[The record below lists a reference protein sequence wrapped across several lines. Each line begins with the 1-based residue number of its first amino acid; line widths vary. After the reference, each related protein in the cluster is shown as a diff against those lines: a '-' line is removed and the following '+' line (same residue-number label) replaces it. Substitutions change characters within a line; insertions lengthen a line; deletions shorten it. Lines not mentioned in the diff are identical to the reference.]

1 MRTILLLGELG
12 KRFGRR
18 HEMDV
23 RSPAEAIRALS
34 ANFPDFPGFV
44 AKSTERNVGYRIL
57 SGRDD
62 VNLDQLHDPAAR
74 RITIAPVIMGA
85 GGGRNP
91 LTSILIGGAII
102 AAAFFTGGVS
112 LVAGQGLVFG
122 GLLGQV
128 AFGIGVSLAL
138 GGVAQLISPP
148 PKAEGPQEQDPP
160 SYVFDGAVNTQAQG
174 QPVPIGYGRMIVGS
188 AVISAGLTVDDIVA

>member
-18 HEMDV
+18 HEIDV

-34 ANFPDFPGFV
+34 ANFPDFAGFV

-62 VNLDQLHDPAAR
+62 VNLEQLHDPAAR

-85 GGGRNP
+85 GGGSP
-91 LTSILIGGAII
+91 IGQILLGGALIAASFIPGLQGIALIGQMTLA
-102 AAAFFTGGVS
+102 
-112 LVAGQGLVFG
+112 
-122 GLLGQV
+122 QV

-138 GGVAQLISPP
+138 GGVSQLISPP
-148 PKAEGPQEQDPP
+148 PKAEGPQEQTPP